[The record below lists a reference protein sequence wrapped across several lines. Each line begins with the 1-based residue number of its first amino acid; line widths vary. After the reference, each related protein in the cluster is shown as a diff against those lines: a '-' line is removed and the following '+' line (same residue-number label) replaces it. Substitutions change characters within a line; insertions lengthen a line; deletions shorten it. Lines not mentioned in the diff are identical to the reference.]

1 MKESVT
7 AAFQQQ
13 LAQRRANIYNMFKNP
28 QDALG
33 DDVVKAEETEELDN
47 KPEETEDEDDEKVK
61 KGCGDGDKVI
71 KKEKDADESE
81 D

>member
-33 DDVVKAEETEELDN
+33 DDVIKAEETEELDN
-47 KPEETEDEDDEKVK
+47 NPEETEDEDTIVQMRNLAELIDISPNSTIVE
-61 KGCGDGDKVI
+61 
-71 KKEKDADESE
+71 
-81 D
+81 